1 MKKTISFKYIICSLI
16 AVILTF
22 LIHESTH
29 WIMGELLGYEMIMTL
44 NTAYPAKLSYDKDWQ
59 YTLISAVGP
68 LITLLQ
74 ALIIYLMIKKT
85 SRIIIYPFLFSC
97 FYLELVSGIM
107 NYRNANDLGRISRS
121 FNLGLFTLPLIFI
134 AIHFIMIYT
143 TSVREKYT
151 SKFNLIT
158 FLWILLFSSFWILI
172 NKRFNVI
179 ILIVQH

>member
-1 MKKTISFKYIICSLI
+1 MSIKYIAYSLF
-16 AVILTF
+16 AVIFTF
-22 LIHESTH
+22 LMHECTH
-29 WIMGELLGYEMIMTL
+29 WVMGELLGYEMVMTL
-44 NTAYPAKLSYDKDWQ
+44 NKCYPAKLSYDKEWH

-74 ALIIYLMIKKT
+74 ALIICLMIKRT

-121 FNLGLFTLPLIFI
+121 FNLGLFTLPLIFL
-134 AIHFIMIYT
+134 AIHFIMLYT

-158 FLWILLFSSFWILI
+158 FLWILLFSSIWILI
-172 NKRFNVI
+172 NQRFNVI
-179 ILIVQH
+179 ILKGKH